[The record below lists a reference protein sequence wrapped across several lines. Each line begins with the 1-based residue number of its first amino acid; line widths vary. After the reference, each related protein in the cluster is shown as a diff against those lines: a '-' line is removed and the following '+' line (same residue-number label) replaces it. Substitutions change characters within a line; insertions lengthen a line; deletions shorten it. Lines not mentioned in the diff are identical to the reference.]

1 MPLIQVA
8 VSKTPSASIAP
19 GTTTQN
25 ASADNLGNMVISQAQ
40 ARYGKLAYDGNLF
53 WASTAAAGVTIPIS
67 SATAPTFTLFNS
79 IGSTVNLHLLW
90 ISIGITVVTSVA
102 SPLLLAFSSGLTSAT
117 VPSSTTARAVQN
129 AKLGAGN
136 PAVGQLFTA
145 ATITAATTFLTIGH
159 VTATNATA
167 GNSLGPPFNQELY
180 GGILLPPGSFIH
192 VCGTAAQ
199 TSPTTI
205 SLLYAELPV

>member
-8 VSKTPSASIAP
+8 VGKTPSASIAA
-19 GTTTQN
+19 GTTTAN
-25 ASADNLGNMVISQAQ
+25 LPGDNLGNAVISQSQ
-40 ARYGKLAYDGNLF
+40 GRYGKLAYDGNLF

-67 SATAPTFTLFNS
+67 SATAPTFTLFNG
-79 IGSTVNLHLLW
+79 IGSTVNLQLLW
-90 ISIGITVVTSVA
+90 ISMGITVVTSVA
-102 SPLLLAFSSGLTSAT
+102 SPILLAFSSGLTAAT

-136 PAVGQLFTA
+136 PGVGQFFTA
-145 ATITAATTFLTIGH
+145 ATITAATTFINIGQ

-167 GNSLGPPFNQELY
+167 GNSLGAWFNQELF
-180 GGILLPPGSFIH
+180 GSIVLPPASFIH